1 MSAQSRRQSCYLC
14 DLPRMPWAMLWD
26 FSEAVCRGCVNYE
39 GADRIELVIE
49 ATRAMKRGANGPSAA
64 ASAHNKQPKDG
75 GGGGYGPGGGGSGS
89 VGGSGGGPP
98 GVGAASPHSAAAA
111 AAAAARIFFGNGHGG
126 HGGHGGA
133 HGKDEPPELSRH
145 SPTLGQQQQQRGRTA
160 GVGAGTV
167 GHAGS
172 SLLQESRSDAEGC
185 WNEADVPQTKTF
197 ETQTSHLLSL
207 TFLEPLVCNHR
218 MHQNINGPMRTSAGQ
233 FKEIHRSRLSRKRR
247 VSPDPTPDPS
257 KHDESG
263 SGGGLRLSA
272 QHAHWLHAPPDH
284 GMRLTVAYPSPSGPS
299 PMAALIS
306 ATDNL
311 ASSSTNAGHANS
323 GGGGTQS
330 PKDNGIPQVHSTSS
344 RRNSNG
350 HHDGGGGG
358 SGSPSEL
365 RARSSGSGDQ
375 GLLNS
380 GGQQIPDS
388 QAGVGMS
395 VALAGAG
402 AASPLCCTLCRER
415 LEDTHFVQCPSV
427 ASHRFCFPCSR
438 ESIKAQGAGGEVY
451 CPSGEKCPLVGSTV
465 PWAFM
470 QGEIGTILAGDVRVK
485 KERDP

>member
-49 ATRAMKRGANGPSAA
+49 ATRAMKRGANGPAAA
-64 ASAHNKQPKDG
+64 ASAHNKQPKDGGG

-111 AAAAARIFFGNGHGG
+111 AAAAARIFFGNGHGV

-145 SPTLGQQQQQRGRTA
+145 SPTLGQQRGRTA
-160 GVGAGTV
+160 GVSAGTV

-172 SLLQESRSDAEGC
+172 SLLQG
-185 WNEADVPQTKTF
+185 
-197 ETQTSHLLSL
+197 
-207 TFLEPLVCNHR
+207 
-218 MHQNINGPMRTSAGQ
+218 
-233 FKEIHRSRLSRKRR
+233 SRLSRKRR

-263 SGGGLRLSA
+263 GGGGLRLSA

-284 GMRLTVAYPSPSGPS
+284 GMRLTVAYPPPSGPS

-323 GGGGTQS
+323 GGGGGGGTQS

-358 SGSPSEL
+358 GGSPSEL
-365 RARSSGSGDQ
+365 RARSGGGGGDQ

-380 GGQQIPDS
+380 SGQQIPDS

>member
-75 GGGGYGPGGGGSGS
+75 GGVAAVATGPAGAGRGRSADRAAGLPGSARPRLIRPPRRRGGGEDFLRQRPRRPR
-89 VGGSGGGPP
+89 GPRRR
-98 GVGAASPHSAAAA
+98 
-111 AAAAARIFFGNGHGG
+111 ARQGR
-126 HGGHGGA
+126 A
-133 HGKDEPPELSRH
+133 PELSRH
-145 SPTLGQQQQQRGRTA
+145 SPTLGQAAARAGGRGRRGHRGTRGQLA
-160 GVGAGTV
+160 LARLKSPIPYVGIALPVTI
-167 GHAGS
+167 
-172 SLLQESRSDAEGC
+172 LEFRSDAEGC
-185 WNEADVPQTKTF
+185 WNEADAASSVTKA
-197 ETQTSHLLSL
+197 QGSGAG
-207 TFLEPLVCNHR
+207 CN
-218 MHQNINGPMRTSAGQ
+218 AG
-233 FKEIHRSRLSRKRR
+233 SRLSRKRR

-263 SGGGLRLSA
+263 SGGGGLRLSA

-284 GMRLTVAYPSPSGPS
+284 GMRLTVAYPPPSGPS

-358 SGSPSEL
+358 GSGSPSEL
-365 RARSSGSGDQ
+365 RVRSSGGGGDQ

>member
-172 SLLQESRSDAEGC
+172 SLLQGADCVGC
-185 WNEADVPQTKTF
+185 CVHVVPLAPTCRARPLT
-197 ETQTSHLLSL
+197 LVAPRVVCVSL
-207 TFLEPLVCNHR
+207 P
-218 MHQNINGPMRTSAGQ
+218 AG
-233 FKEIHRSRLSRKRR
+233 SRLSRKRR

-284 GMRLTVAYPSPSGPS
+284 GMRLTVAYPPPSGPS